1 MAGVYFMSLAPLTLS
16 LSHRER
22 GRCGTLRAL
31 FGRPLS
37 LWEKDRMRG
46 NAAGDILRCILP

>member
-16 LSHRER
+16 LSASFR
-22 GRCGTLRAL
+22 
-31 FGRPLS
+31 RPFS

-46 NAAGDILRCILP
+46 NAADSLQCTLP